1 MSSSQQANDV
11 FNLVAKK
18 VHRLIAR
25 FSKLKVGDPAAKP
38 LAHEIAVTL
47 ATAFAQH
54 GNAATSLAPKLLSC
68 VAEIRDKSGPNG
80 KLKALP
86 DWNAISDDDLH
97 IRNHPLFP
105 KTVGYKPLTFPT
117 APPAAPPTPPAPL
130 TPGPHAPS
138 PVPVV
143 TIVPKHKLFVPGNA
157 NANAKENGKRKA
169 STPEP
174 DVNAG
179 KDLKKQKMSR
189 RTASKAPQAKSK
201 ARSSKVK
208 SKEFVTD
215 DNEEQVSADKI
226 IFVKRKITALPGTQP
241 VIKEMTNTQHP
252 DSTSEDD
259 APAEQKSSVC
269 LFGTQCKG
277 CIKHDIPCEVVL
289 GKKKG
294 EIRRCCRNC
303 DKKKTKCIR
312 PTPEEARVLLLAVD
326 LKKSKA
332 ATKTRAV
339 KTTHAKTPVGT
350 RSKAPASSRATSCA
364 RPRSVSRALSPVV
377 DKSGDED
384 TEGDVDSEHATPAVT
399 CIAPAPVSE
408 GAADDRRETIASAPN
423 VDNDVNMG
431 VEVQTAVQDLLVP
444 DAQEGA
450 LPNPA
455 ISTSSKA
462 SMPCIKIE
470 RKITT
475 RVNDLADNWEMR
487 FAAMEKKMRNVELH
501 TTGNTISIRHMAN
514 TLKTFNKSGDVSAF
528 QPPAGPSTQGHLFG
542 QIPPSWLPQLPVPA
556 DDGLP
561 QHPSASEVGKLFTTA
576 WDESRGPG
584 AGGAGKSSASAV
596 ESSGHHTGLSV
607 GSQLSSLPSG
617 SSSPKDQ

>member
-1 MSSSQQANDV
+1 MSSSQQANDT
-11 FNLVAKK
+11 FNLVAEK
-18 VHRLIAR
+18 VHWLIAR
-25 FSKLKVGDPAAKP
+25 SSKLKVSDLAAKP

-68 VAEIRDKSGPNG
+68 
-80 KLKALP
+80 
-86 DWNAISDDDLH
+86 NAISDDDLR

-105 KTVGYKPLTFPT
+105 KTIGYKPPT
-117 APPAAPPTPPAPL
+117 CPPAPPAAPPTPPAPL
-130 TPGPHAPS
+130 TPGPRAPS
-138 PVPVV
+138 PMPVV

-174 DVNAG
+174 DVNTG
-179 KDLKKQKMSR
+179 KDLKKQKTSR
-189 RTASKAPQAKSK
+189 HTASKAPQAKSK
-201 ARSSKVK
+201 ACSSKVK

-215 DNEEQVSADKI
+215 DDEEQVSADKI

-259 APAEQKSSVC
+259 APAEQKSSVH

-303 DKKKTKCIR
+303 DEKKTKCIR
-312 PTPEEARVLLLAVD
+312 PTPEEAR
-326 LKKSKA
+326 
-332 ATKTRAV
+332 
-339 KTTHAKTPVGT
+339 
-350 RSKAPASSRATSCA
+350 
-364 RPRSVSRALSPVV
+364 ALSPVV

-384 TEGDVDSEHATPAVT
+384 AEGDVDSEHATPAVT

-431 VEVQTAVQDLLVP
+431 VKVQTAVQDLPVP
-444 DAQEGA
+444 DAREGV

-455 ISTSSKA
+455 IQQPSNLNIIQSIHAMCQEFTGMFQHLGDHSEA
-462 SMPCIKIE
+462 VE
-470 RKITT
+470 QKITT
-475 RVNDLADNWEMR
+475 QVNDLADNWEMR
-487 FAAMEKKMRNVELH
+487 FAAMEKKMCDVELH
-501 TTGNTISIRHMAN
+501 TTGNTISIGHMAN
-514 TLKTFNKSGDVSAF
+514 ALKTFNKSGDVSAF
-528 QPPAGPSTQGHLFG
+528 QPPTGPSTQGHPFG

-596 ESSGHHTGLSV
+596 ESSGHHTGLSA
-607 GSQLSSLPSG
+607 GSQLSSLLSG